1 MRALAF
7 APLLLAA
14 CVDYPDLPG
23 IEPVGGD
30 AAYPPLLPFETVL
43 GDGPE
48 PRLAPEGADRLADR
62 GEALRARAAALR
74 AR

>member
-1 MRALAF
+1 MRALAL

-23 IEPVGGD
+23 TEPVAGD
-30 AAYPPLLPFETVL
+30 AAYPPLLPFEAVL
-43 GDGPE
+43 GD
-48 PRLAPEGADRLADR
+48 APASRIAPGEADRLADR

>member
-1 MRALAF
+1 MRALAL

-23 IEPVGGD
+23 IAPGTGD
-30 AAYPPLLPFETVL
+30 AAYPPLLPFEAVL
-43 GDGPE
+43 GDQPE
-48 PRLAPEGADRLADR
+48 RLANR